1 MFYSLNNLILTS
13 PFIKNKDL
21 VSVEELS
28 EETRRLYP
36 GRQESFYDGTAGFPV
51 YSAYTILCKKFK
63 SLSSLKLC
71 IPALDYKVS
80 VLEEVVKETL
90 EYIVSKEFFLNKVIY
105 LGEKYVAVRYIP
117 KDERE
122 LFSTDKQRLRD
133 NAEILFTEIKLF
145 IYELFSKIG
154 DKDEIDHDLIPGFF
168 QGLRKESAL
177 RSSLLD
183 LSDMEDELIKYMEDI
198 YDKLNGILEFTNKTR
213 EQLELAK
220 KHLETNPILEIDYL
234 DRDAHTYDC
243 SFLREDMDN
252 LADFEK
258 YDLFKV
264 GYIINVH
271 HKMVPETGPTHA
283 VCVIKLYTP
292 TRDGVQKYVFIDS
305 NLRTLVTFDTQQQ
318 FKNYLVES
326 YEIVYQRFIS
336 ITSYRNPAKVISSS
350 EAKFSRLVSKV
361 KNIMS
366 QFIKEEKKETVD
378 ESELYGG

>member
-1 MFYSLNNLILTS
+1 
-13 PFIKNKDL
+13 L
-21 VSVEELS
+21 VSVQELS

-36 GRQESFYDGTAGFPV
+36 GRQESFYDGTTGFPV
-51 YSAYTILCKKFK
+51 YSAYTILSKKFK

-71 IPALDYKVS
+71 IPALKYKVS

-90 EYIVSKEFFLNKVIY
+90 DYIVSKEYHLNKVIY
-105 LGEKYVAVRYIP
+105 DGEKYVPVRYIP

-145 IYELFSKIG
+145 IYEIFSKIG
-154 DKDEIDHDLIPGFF
+154 DDDFLFDDDLIPGFF

-198 YDKLNGILEFTNKTR
+198 YNKLDGILEFTNLSR

-220 KHLETNPILEIDYL
+220 KHLETNPIFEIDWM
-234 DRDAHTYDC
+234 DKDAEKYTYVDC

-252 LADFEK
+252 LPDFEK

-264 GYIINVH
+264 GYILNVH

-350 EAKFSRLVSKV
+350 QAKFSRLVSKV

-366 QFIKEEKKETVD
+366 QFIKEKEKKETVD